1 MAEKTQGTDSGAP
14 PPRWI
19 MKIVTRVHVA
29 IYRLTGGRM
38 GNTLSGDDVCFVTM
52 TGAKSGRILTVPLM
66 YVPHG
71 DNVLLVAS
79 MGGAPK
85 NPVWYYNIA
94 KNPDVEIEHRGKSR
108 KMRARIASSEEKP
121 DLWPVCDSF
130 YAPFA
135 DYRQRTSRDIPVFVC
150 EPA

>member
-1 MAEKTQGTDSGAP
+1 
-14 PPRWI
+14 
-19 MKIVTRVHVA
+19 
-29 IYRLTGGRM
+29 
-38 GNTLSGDDVCFVTM
+38 
-52 TGAKSGRILTVPLM
+52 
-66 YVPHG
+66 
-71 DNVLLVAS
+71 

-121 DLWPVCDSF
+121 DLWPVSDSF